1 MFSFISYAQEDNYIN
16 KQVKKSY
23 FGLYSGPVFF
33 KEKYFYHEV
42 SLNNNSLFDRFNYG
56 FDAGCYYITHI
67 FDSDFYVQMEA
78 NYSYMKYELNYYDW
92 SKVPGQFSYIDS
104 VNYMI
109 YSSCIRFAFIPTY
122 KISDKKNIFIR
133 IGPFMN
139 FTLKN
144 DIKGTIISNSDI
156 QTTVADTTSP
166 YGYIIINTHKRT
178 VYENNEI
185 RTTNKP
191 TYGLLFGFLYS
202 FPIKENIF
210 GIEWRTYY
218 KRNNGTFAFAL
229 YLTYQFK

>member
-1 MFSFISYAQEDNYIN
+1 MLGIVVLLVAANTHFMIKLLTYIIVYIYMFSFISYAQEDNYIN

-139 FTLKN
+139 FTLKSRFL
-144 DIKGTIISNSDI
+144 KNSA
-156 QTTVADTTSP
+156 TGSTRA
-166 YGYIIINTHKRT
+166 G
-178 VYENNEI
+178 
-185 RTTNKP
+185 
-191 TYGLLFGFLYS
+191 
-202 FPIKENIF
+202 
-210 GIEWRTYY
+210 
-218 KRNNGTFAFAL
+218 
-229 YLTYQFK
+229 